1 VKNAQMMEYGPVK
14 GTMIFKPYGYAIW
27 ENIQHQLDRE
37 FKRHGVQNV
46 YFPLLIPESLFNQ
59 EKDHIAGFAP
69 EVATVTKVG
78 DKVLE
83 ENLFIRPTSE
93 VLFANYYKNNLQSYR
108 DLPIIFNQ
116 WVNVMR
122 WEKTTRPF
130 LRTSEFL

>member
-1 VKNAQMMEYGPVK
+1 
-14 GTMIFKPYGYAIW
+14 
-27 ENIQHQLDRE
+27 
-37 FKRHGVQNV
+37 V

-116 WVNVMR
+116 
-122 WEKTTRPF
+122 
-130 LRTSEFL
+130 